1 MTDTTKP
8 KYDIPQKEY
17 EEMIRKMPFPSVDAV
32 INYDGG
38 ILLGRR
44 TRSPAK
50 GLYWTTGG
58 RLLFGETP
66 EEAAVRI
73 AKDETGLDTRVRRFI
88 NAYSE
93 FFEHGYFGPPS
104 HAIALSYLM
113 ETYGGTLT
121 KDFQHSDFVV
131 VRNLDTKIKLS
142 EYCRQV
148 IIDSGI
154 LGDHPDKGKRTN
166 FRFK

>member
-8 KYDIPQKEY
+8 KYDIPLKEY
-17 EEMIRKMPFPSVDAV
+17 KRMIRKLPLNTIDAV
-32 INYDGG
+32 IHYDGG

-44 TRSPAK
+44 LNSPAK

-58 RLLFGETP
+58 RLLFGEVPTD
-66 EEAAVRI
+66 AAARI

-104 HAIALSYLM
+104 HAIVLSYLM
-113 ETYGGTLT
+113 EPYGA
-121 KDFQHSDFVV
+121 
-131 VRNLDTKIKLS
+131 R
-142 EYCRQV
+142 
-148 IIDSGI
+148 
-154 LGDHPDKGKRTN
+154 
-166 FRFK
+166 